1 MSTDTRI
8 AELEALAQE
17 EGLTLPY
24 PVDLILW
31 FEDRSY
37 VIDLNTGV
45 MYRNVSATPT
55 RSARAVVHL
64 LAETDGDIS
73 L

>member
-1 MSTDTRI
+1 MSDSRI
-8 AELEALAQE
+8 DELQALASE
-17 EGLTLPY
+17 EGIELPY
-24 PVDLILW
+24 PVDVIIRL
-31 FEDRSY
+31 EDRNY
-37 VIDLNTGV
+37 VVDLNTGV